1 MRGAVPWSARTA
13 QSRAAASVPAR
24 WPRAS
29 TGKLPLN
36 PPTVMDEL
44 GEDDIYILNHEKADG
59 THRREREI
67 PVPAYAGDE
76 SIASH
81 FALVTAYEDIKKR
94 LKETEKE
101 NSFLKKRVRLLEEK
115 LLGSRWEEESSSVGR
130 EQVNKAY
137 QAYREACIDRDNLKG
152 KLDKTI
158 KENTESLKILSE
170 QLQSKEVELLQL
182 RTEVETQQVMRN
194 LNSTP
199 SSWEIEKLN
208 SDLKVHSLEQ
218 ELEKLKKECNGL
230 RKELQKDQGQEL
242 NLLNGDLLQKENI
255 QSENVQQAYWELKRE
270 MSNLH
275 LVTEVQAEVLR
286 KLKTP
291 TATKKVST
299 CAPVQCVE
307 DVEKNLTK
315 LYLTSSGAVYKKTSL
330 SQNDKLLCNAI
341 APPLSRDVKI
351 LSEQANL
358 QSWTDER
365 PMAIGSTTCHEQ
377 NSYGKSSLEDNSWV
391 FPSPPKPSET
401 MFWEMKNKSSL
412 SNYPIDYLDQC
423 NQNCLHKS

>member
-1 MRGAVPWSARTA
+1 MGGVKAA
-13 QSRAAASVPAR
+13 QTPNPAPILLVLAA
-24 WPRAS
+24 
-29 TGKLPLN
+29 
-36 PPTVMDEL
+36 L
-44 GEDDIYILNHEKADG
+44 GWQ
-59 THRREREI
+59 
-67 PVPAYAGDE
+67 
-76 SIASH
+76 SQ
-81 FALVTAYEDIKKR
+81 R
-94 LKETEKE
+94 LH
-101 NSFLKKRVRLLEEK
+101 LL
-115 LLGSRWEEESSSVGR
+115 
-130 EQVNKAY
+130 A
-137 QAYREACIDRDNLKG
+137 NL
-152 KLDKTI
+152 
-158 KENTESLKILSE
+158 
-170 QLQSKEVELLQL
+170 
-182 RTEVETQQVMRN
+182 MRN

-230 RKELQKDQGQEL
+230 RKELQKHWLPANGNCGAGEGVFKGKGHVEPLAHLCLGAVAAAGCFWDTALSAVPGQAGSLPLHPCCAADRELPEDQGQEL

-255 QSENVQQAYWELKRE
+255 QRKGWMHRLEEEPARKDCRLLRLRDTRIGKSSGENVQQAYWELKRE

-291 TATKKVST
+291 TATKKGNCLLSPAST